1 MLMNRWG
8 LNYFILFLVS
18 LLELVVNTT
27 STYIMNAS
35 CIVFKWLVG
44 IIVSYFLNSYV
55 IGLF

>member
-1 MLMNRWG
+1 MNRWG
-8 LNYFILFLVS
+8 LHYFILFLVS